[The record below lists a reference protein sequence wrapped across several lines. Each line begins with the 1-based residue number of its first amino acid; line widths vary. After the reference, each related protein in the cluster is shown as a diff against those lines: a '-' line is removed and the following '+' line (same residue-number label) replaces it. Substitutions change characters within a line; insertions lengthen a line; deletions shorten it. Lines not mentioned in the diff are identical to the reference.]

1 MAEQGD
7 AMHRRK
13 VLCVSLDKT
22 SSDDPYAVLTEAD
35 CDIVATGDIQDALQ
49 LLSRERFDA
58 VVIGHRFHR
67 EEKYALA
74 VEAKEKWNIPVVLVC
89 AAAAEL
95 EIPVTC
101 RVSALGGH
109 AGLLSAVSE
118 VISGDMAK
126 RAAA

>member
-1 MAEQGD
+1 
-7 AMHRRK
+7 MHRRRI
-13 VLCVSLDKT
+13 LCVSLDKT
-22 SSDDPYAVLTEAD
+22 ISDDPYAVLTEAEYD
-35 CDIVATGDIQDALQ
+35 VVATSDIHDALR

-58 VVIGHRFHR
+58 VVVGHRFR
-67 EEKYALA
+67 RDEKYALA

-89 AAAAEL
+89 SATAEL
-95 EIPVTC
+95 EIPATC

-118 VISGDMAK
+118 VVSGDMAK

>member
-1 MAEQGD
+1 
-7 AMHRRK
+7 MHRRK

-35 CDIVATGDIQDALQ
+35 CDVVATGDIQDALQ
-49 LLSRERFDA
+49 LLSREKFDA
-58 VVIGHRFHR
+58 VVISHRFHR

-89 AAAAEL
+89 SATAEL
-95 EIPVTC
+95 EIPATC

-118 VISGDMAK
+118 VVSGDMAK

>member
-1 MAEQGD
+1 
-7 AMHRRK
+7 MHRRR
-13 VLCVSLDKT
+13 VLCVSLDKAI
-22 SSDDPYAVLTEAD
+22 SDDPYAVLTEAEYD
-35 CDIVATGDIQDALQ
+35 VVATSDIHDALR

-58 VVIGHRFHR
+58 VVIGHRFRR

-89 AAAAEL
+89 SATAEL
-95 EIPVTC
+95 EIPATC
-101 RVSALGGH
+101 RVSELGGH

>member
-1 MAEQGD
+1 
-7 AMHRRK
+7 MHRRR

-22 SSDDPYAVLTEAD
+22 ISDDPYAVLTEAEYD
-35 CDIVATGDIQDALQ
+35 VVATSDIYDALR

-67 EEKYALA
+67 EERYTLA

-89 AAAAEL
+89 SATANS
-95 EIPVTC
+95 EIPATR
-101 RVSALGGH
+101 RVFTLRGH

-118 VISGDMAK
+118 VISGDTAK

>member
-1 MAEQGD
+1 
-7 AMHRRK
+7 MHRRRI
-13 VLCVSLDKT
+13 LCVSLDKT
-22 SSDDPYAVLTEAD
+22 ISDDPYAVLTEAEYD
-35 CDIVATGDIQDALQ
+35 VVATSDIHDALR

-58 VVIGHRFHR
+58 VVVGHRFR
-67 EEKYALA
+67 RDEKYALA

-89 AAAAEL
+89 SATAEL
-95 EIPVTC
+95 EIPATC

-118 VISGDMAK
+118 VVSGDMVK